1 MTWTRHNSF
10 LIVNYW
16 NVVWSSKNLSFSNLL
31 PPILVLFMFI
41 FSVRLHIESKEI
53 LLKKYISKILYLV
66 SRPLN
71 LESLHVSE
79 LRIADLDDLIQ
90 DLWLLRNTHRSRAN
104 DNNYT
109 DFTSEITGGFCNSLW
124 FSCRMAVFIS
134 SFSVVWTC
142 NSSRNLAFSSSR
154 YWARNSIWN
163 IKRHLWGS
171 TDNFESNK
179 TIMFLNLTGSE

>member
-1 MTWTRHNSF
+1 M
-10 LIVNYW
+10 
-16 NVVWSSKNLSFSNLL
+16 L

-90 DLWLLRNTHRSRAN
+90 DL
-104 DNNYT
+104 
-109 DFTSEITGGFCNSLW
+109 
-124 FSCRMAVFIS
+124 
-134 SFSVVWTC
+134 
-142 NSSRNLAFSSSR
+142 
-154 YWARNSIWN
+154 
-163 IKRHLWGS
+163 
-171 TDNFESNK
+171 
-179 TIMFLNLTGSE
+179 